1 MLKLRKMIAADLLRK
16 SWANILSNITKQSLR
31 LTLGDISYALFRTPI
46 RNYLVGR
53 MERELRA
60 YHGTRSNHICFSS
73 SYTSREKNLTADIFG
88 DGTTLPFEDI
98 SIVVP
103 TRYEDYLVTSYGNWR
118 QLPPVE
124 QRVQHDVVFM
134 DLNRKIPYRE
144 VRKIIDKPGYN
155 GASEQ

>member
-1 MLKLRKMIAADLLRK
+1 MVPDDDNERQRYCDRMLKLRKMIAADLLRK
-16 SWANILSNITKQSLR
+16 SWANILGNITKQSLR

-134 DLNRKIPYRE
+134 DLNRKIP
-144 VRKIIDKPGYN
+144 G
-155 GASEQ
+155 